1 MENNVYATPESDV
14 DAKLASASRIRM
26 YSPNQIACA
35 TLGGPVGLIYFLMA
49 NFETLKKEELRKK
62 TLHLGIA
69 LIVALLVILPFVP
82 ENFPSITFTVFYI
95 VIAYFVAENC
105 QMKKKEII
113 ESEVYDFYSNWR
125 VLGLA
130 LLCMLGSIVVIAGPL
145 MLLGL
150 LGVW

>member
-14 DAKLASASRIRM
+14 DAKLASASRIRL
-26 YSPNQIACA
+26 YSPTQIACG

-49 NFETLKKEELRKK
+49 NFETLQKPELRKK

-69 LIVALLVILPFVP
+69 LIVALIVILPFLP
-82 ENFPSITFTVFYI
+82 ESFPSMPFTVAYI
-95 VIAYFVAENC
+95 VIGYFVAESF

-125 VLGLA
+125 VLGFG

-145 MLLGL
+145 MLLEL